1 MELHHYSPSGTVFYF
16 STTETSVM
24 KTVTSIIGEGA
35 KEMRMQSN
43 ANKQEVTLFSWQIM
57 RQNTEVHILTEY

>member
-1 MELHHYSPSGTVFYF
+1 MELHHYSPSGTAFYF
-16 STTETSVM
+16 STTETSAM

-43 ANKQEVTLFSWQIM
+43 ANKQEVTFFLDKS
-57 RQNTEVHILTEY
+57 